1 MVLPASV
8 AGSARRRVRRL
19 RSRLRMP
26 SASSILRSRTRPFA
40 LAAAVV
46 LVGIGAG
53 LAGMAL
59 GLLLH
64 AVQHLAYGYG
74 ALGHESFLQG
84 ASAAPP
90 WRRVAALLMAG
101 VVAGVGWWALRRYGR
116 RLVSVRDAVGAAAPG
131 QAMPVGSTIVH
142 VLLQIVTVG
151 LGSPLGREVAP
162 REAGALWAGSVAR
175 WMGLTAAQC
184 RALVACGAGAG
195 LAAVYNVP
203 LAGAL
208 FVLEVLLGTFDRGIA
223 VMALASSAIAAA
235 VAWLGLGVQQQYA
248 LGPIALDWPLAMAAC
263 VAGPLFGLAGQ
274 AFARATSAARA
285 AAPRGA
291 ALPFVALLNFAG
303 IACLAVVL
311 PALLGNGKGPVQLSL
326 DASLPL
332 GMAVLLLGLRVLIT
346 LSTLRSGAQ
355 GGLLTPGLAV
365 GALLALVLAHC
376 ADAWSATPWLDP
388 AAFALIGATAFLAVS
403 MNMPLTALVLM
414 LEFTH
419 APLQML
425 VPQALAVAGATA
437 AARWNAQR
445 IERASSPRD
454 AAHIAGKH

>member
-1 MVLPASV
+1 MTTSSPSL
-8 AGSARRRVRRL
+8 
-19 RSRLRMP
+19 SRP
-26 SASSILRSRTRPFA
+26 PERPLA

-46 LVGIGAG
+46 LVGVGAG

-74 ALGHESFLQG
+74 GLGHESFLQG

-90 WRRVAALLMAG
+90 WRRAAALMLAG

-116 RLVSVRDAVGAAAPG
+116 GLVSVRDAVGVQGAG
-131 QAMPVGSTIVH
+131 QAMPPASTLVH

-162 REAGALWAGSVAR
+162 REAGALWADGVAR
-175 WMGLTAAQC
+175 WMRLPAAQR

-208 FVLEVLLGTFDRGIA
+208 FVLEVLLGTFDRGLA

-235 VAWLGLGVQQQYA
+235 VAWLGLGVQQQYT
-248 LGPIALDWPLAMAAC
+248 LGPVVLDWPLAIAAC
-263 VAGPLFGLAGQ
+263 IAGPLFGLAGE
-274 AFARATSAARA
+274 AFARATSAARS
-285 AAPRGA
+285 AAPGGA
-291 ALPFVALLNFAG
+291 ALPALVLLNFAG
-303 IACLAVVL
+303 IACLAAVL

-326 DASLPL
+326 AASLPL

-346 LSTLRSGAQ
+346 VSTLRAGAQ

-365 GALLALVLAHC
+365 GALLALVLAQC
-376 ADAWSATPWLDP
+376 ADTWSATSWLDP
-388 AAFALIGATAFLAVS
+388 AAFALVGATAFLAVS
-403 MNMPLTALVLM
+403 MQMPLTALVLM

-437 AARWNAQR
+437 AARWRAQR
-445 IERASSPRD
+445 RAD
-454 AAHIAGKH
+454 AAARRNVAQVPGKR

>member
-1 MVLPASV
+1 
-8 AGSARRRVRRL
+8 
-19 RSRLRMP
+19 MP
-26 SASSILRSRTRPFA
+26 LT

-46 LVGIGAG
+46 LVGVGAG

-74 ALGHESFLQG
+74 ELGHQSFLQG

-90 WRRVAALLMAG
+90 WRRVAALLLAG
-101 VVAGVGWWALRRYGR
+101 VVAGLGWWALRRYGS
-116 RLVSVRDAVGAAAPG
+116 RLVSVRDAVAAEG
-131 QAMPVGSTIVH
+131 VAMPPRSTLVH

-162 REAGALWAGSVAR
+162 REAGALWAGGVAR
-175 WMGLTAAQC
+175 WTRLPAAQR

-235 VAWLGLGVQQQYA
+235 IAWIGLGVQQQYT
-248 LGPIALDWPLAMAAC
+248 LGSVVLDWPVAISAC
-263 VAGPLFGLAGQ
+263 VGGPIFGLAGQ
-274 AFARATSAARA
+274 AFARATATARA
-285 AAPRGA
+285 KAPRGA
-291 ALPFVALLNFAG
+291 ALPGLVMLNFIG

-311 PALLGNGKGPVQLSL
+311 PALLGNGKGPVRLSL

-332 GMAVLLLGLRVLIT
+332 GMAVLLLALRVLIT
-346 LSTLRSGAQ
+346 LSTLRAGAQ

-376 ADAWSATPWLDP
+376 ADAWTALPWLDP

-414 LEFTH
+414 LEFTQ
-419 APLQML
+419 APLPML
-425 VPQALAVAGATA
+425 VPQALAIAGAVAT
-437 AARWNAQR
+437 ARWNTR
-445 IERASSPRD
+445 RLERLACRRNVAPGSVKR
-454 AAHIAGKH
+454 